1 MWILDYFGLVKRWK
15 LSENESPV
23 WRSIIS
29 TSAFRTEITS
39 HYSISHHITLCDV
52 LHITLRYII
61 FFKFFRRYPKIQI
74 CHFPN
79 PTISLIVPL
88 IFPFFHFSPYP
99 VAQDA
104 ARRDHWE
111 AQKQLQL
118 SQLTSAQAEQQ
129 HGLAEAQQLRQ
140 HCEAKLREARR
151 GRCGT
156 GFGVVWGAWDGDFW
170 KNKSIYIRKMV
181 GRTGVENM
189 GIEERWRYFEAGN
202 DLNLLIHWAI
212 NDWFVDLQLA
222 GRRWRWFLVLG
233 SWNIGDATVTRDGNH
248 GQNLWRRAM
257 PNPLCCYWQYHR
269 V

>member
-1 MWILDYFGLVKRWK
+1 MKTSLRYEGPSFR
-15 LSENESPV
+15 PV
-23 WRSIIS
+23 PFER
-29 TSAFRTEITS
+29 RL
-39 HYSISHHITLCDV
+39 HHITLYHITSHCDV
-52 LHITLRYII
+52 LHITLRYIKF

-79 PTISLIVPL
+79 PTISLIFPL
-88 IFPFFHFSPYP
+88 IFPFLHFSPYP

-156 GFGVVWGAWDGDFW
+156 GFGVV
-170 KNKSIYIRKMV
+170 
-181 GRTGVENM
+181 
-189 GIEERWRYFEAGN
+189 
-202 DLNLLIHWAI
+202 
-212 NDWFVDLQLA
+212 
-222 GRRWRWFLVLG
+222 LG
-233 SWNIGDATVTRDGNH
+233 GLGW
-248 GQNLWRRAM
+248 
-257 PNPLCCYWQYHR
+257 
-269 V
+269 